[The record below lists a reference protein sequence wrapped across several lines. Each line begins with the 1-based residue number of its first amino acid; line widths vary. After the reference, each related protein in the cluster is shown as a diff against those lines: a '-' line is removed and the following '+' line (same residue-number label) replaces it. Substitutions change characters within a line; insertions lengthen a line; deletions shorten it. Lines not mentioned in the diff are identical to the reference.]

1 MKRRNFIKSAS
12 LAAAVL
18 SLNKQDALA
27 ALINTQEY
35 NFLTL
40 RDSIGIFT
48 EAGGTIGWLNSDEGY
63 LVIDAQF
70 PHSASHLIDELKK
83 LGSKSFN
90 YLINTHHHGDHT
102 AGNIAFKG
110 LVGKVV
116 AHNNSLINQKAVA
129 KRSDKESEQ
138 LYPDTVFTESWELKT
153 GKESVKAHYFGP
165 GHTNGDAI
173 IHFQNANI
181 VHMGDLVFN
190 RRYPFIDKS
199 AGADIGNWIQ
209 VLQKA
214 MDTFDRDTL
223 FIFGHSLDPEKVVG
237 SQADLKAFQNYLSS
251 LLDHVGSQI
260 KSGRS
265 LDEILKTESIPGAPE
280 WQGDGIERS
289 LNAAYQ
295 ELNQ

>member
-1 MKRRNFIKSAS
+1 MKRRRFITNAG

-18 SLNKQDALA
+18 SLRKQSALA
-27 ALINTQEY
+27 GLLLPQDY
-35 NFLTL
+35 NFIRL

-48 EAGGTIGWLNSDEGY
+48 EAGGTIGWLDADEGY

-70 PHSASHLIDELKK
+70 PHTATHLIAELNK
-83 LGSKSFN
+83 LGSKPFN

-110 LVGKVV
+110 LVGKIV
-116 AHNNSLINQKAVA
+116 AHSNSLINQKTVA
-129 KRSDKESEQ
+129 KRGGTENEQ
-138 LYPDTVFTESWELKT
+138 LFPDTVFTKSWELKT
-153 GKESVKAHYFGP
+153 GKEFIKAHYFGA

-199 AGADIGNWIQ
+199 AGANIANWIE
-209 VLQKA
+209 VLQQA

-223 FIFGHSLDPEKVVG
+223 FIFGHSRDPEKVIG
-237 SQADLKAFQNYLSS
+237 SQADIKAFQNYLYS
-251 LLDHVGSQI
+251 LLKVVNEKI
-260 KSGRS
+260 KAGQS
-265 LDEILKTESIPGAPE
+265 LQQILKIDSIPGAPE
-280 WQGDGIERS
+280 WKGDGIERS

-295 ELNQ
+295 ELTE

>member
-1 MKRRNFIKSAS
+1 MKRRNFIRNIS
-12 LAAAVL
+12 LTT
-18 SLNKQDALA
+18 A
-27 ALINTQEY
+27 ALTLGQQHAFSALLKPQDY

-48 EAGGTIGWLNSDEGY
+48 EAGGTIGWLAADEGY
-63 LVIDAQF
+63 LVVDAQF
-70 PHSASHLIDELKK
+70 PHSAPHLIAELKK
-83 LGSKSFN
+83 QGSKPFN

-129 KRSDKESEQ
+129 KRSGKESEQ

-153 GKESVKAHYFGP
+153 GKEFVKAHYFGA

-199 AGADIGNWIQ
+199 AGADIKNWIQ
-209 VLQKA
+209 VLQTA

-223 FIFGHSLDPEKVVG
+223 FIFGHSLDPEKVIG
-237 SQADLKAFQNYLSS
+237 SQADIKAFQRYLHA
-251 LLDHVGSQI
+251 LLDVVNSKI
-260 KSGRS
+260 KSGQS
-265 LDEILKTESIPGAPE
+265 LEQILKIDSIPGAPE
-280 WQGDGIERS
+280 WQ
-289 LNAAYQ
+289 
-295 ELNQ
+295 